1 MCLHNI
7 NDSVGTNNVPTL
19 QDYDYKVVLYWAFLT
34 LGLFVASGCESQQGI
49 LKKEANAF
57 CEIHNP
63 DNWKKFAKTGSPAE
77 LEKELNKRIDKTI
90 KTKAFKDIIA
100 ELNQVEFMRE
110 LYPTAQL
117 KISDLIGEKWDCPFY
132 QEFYSVRFERYPA
145 PPSAT
150 DISNDT
156 IVLGIDANGNYTVNS
171 MELMDNKPET
181 LKDAIKTVAATSPP
195 KVVIKTE
202 ENTPKES
209 LDSAL
214 HVLYEMGVKKFTII
228 TP

>member
-1 MCLHNI
+1 LEEYLTRI
-7 NDSVGTNNVPTL
+7 KTKSPSIII
-19 QDYDYKVVLYWAFLT
+19 WAFLP
-34 LGLFVASGCESQQGI
+34 LLFLVVSACESQQEI

-63 DNWKKFAKTGSPAE
+63 ENWKEFAKTGSPAE
-77 LEKELNKRIDKTI
+77 LEKELNKRIDKAI
-90 KTKAFKDIIA
+90 KTKALKDVIA

-110 LYPTAQL
+110 LYPTAQK
-117 KISDLIGEKWDCPFY
+117 KISNLIGENWDCPFY
-132 QEFYSVRFERYPA
+132 QEFYSVRFERHPA
-145 PPSAT
+145 PPSAIY
-150 DISNDT
+150 ISNDT
-156 IVLGIDANGNYTVNS
+156 IVVGIDANGNYTVNS

-195 KVVIKTE
+195 KVVVKTE

-214 HVLYEMGVKKFTII
+214 HVLYEMGVKKSTII